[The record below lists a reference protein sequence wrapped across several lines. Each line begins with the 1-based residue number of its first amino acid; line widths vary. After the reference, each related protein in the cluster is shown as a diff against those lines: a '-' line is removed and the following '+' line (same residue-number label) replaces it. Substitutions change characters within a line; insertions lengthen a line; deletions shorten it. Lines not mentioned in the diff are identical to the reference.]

1 MTDKHTMENLLVGYA
16 DGELD
21 AATTAEVEA
30 YLAANPEAEKT
41 LALHRDT
48 TALLRAAF
56 AESLYA
62 KGPTAI
68 ASPAFARPRRPAA
81 KGWIALAA
89 SILIAVAGYSAGATW
104 PDLLVS
110 DRSKMLTEVAE
121 YHAVYSRETV
131 HLVEVPATQID
142 HLKAW
147 LGRRVKGN
155 LAIPDFS
162 TAGLTFAG
170 GRMVVVDGAPVAE
183 LMYTRADGLPIGFCM
198 FWHDATPSPIIVERR
213 EKQHLATWD
222 DGKHAYIVV
231 GEADRELVHRLA
243 AIAKQQ
249 I

>member
-1 MTDKHTMENLLVGYA
+1 MTEKQTMENLLVGYA

-21 AATTAEVEA
+21 AATKAEVEA
-30 YLAANPEAEKT
+30 YIAANPDAERM
-41 LALHRDT
+41 LALHRET

-62 KGPTAI
+62 KGPTTVAPVMRARQPVLRRWMAI
-68 ASPAFARPRRPAA
+68 AAA
-81 KGWIALAA
+81 LMLAV
-89 SILIAVAGYSAGATW
+89 LGYSAGAIW

-110 DRSKMLTEVAE
+110 ARSRMLSEVAE

-131 HLVEVPATQID
+131 HLVEVPAAQID

-147 LGRRVKGN
+147 LGRRVKGT
-155 LAIPDFS
+155 LVVPDFS
-162 TAGLTFAG
+162 AAGLTFAG

-183 LMYTRADGLPIGFCM
+183 LMYTRANGLPIGFCM
-198 FWHDATPSPIIVERR
+198 FWHDATPSPILVERR

-222 DGKHAYIVV
+222 DGKHGYIVV
-231 GEADRELVHRLA
+231 GEADRELIHRLA
-243 AIAKQQ
+243 TAAKQQ